1 VLRRG
6 LPERGAHHGS
16 HADGAAKYVF
26 RAYEQVPL
34 FDQDHVGIFRP
45 GVQLGSLRVAVASAT
60 ATQCI
65 NTTANGFSITQQDGE
80 ANYAVRAAGNPAAL
94 FTAIR
99 GAVREVD
106 PTLAVLD
113 LRTQDDQLAR
123 MSAQE
128 RLFARVSGFFG
139 VVALAL
145 AGVGLYGLTS
155 YMVVRRTGEF
165 GVRMALGALP
175 RQVLALVLRESLSLV
190 AAGIVLG
197 LTAAYAASGVVA
209 AMLFGLSP
217 VDLVTYSAVPLV
229 LLAVALAASL
239 LPARRATQVNP
250 VVALRAE

>member
-1 VLRRG
+1 
-6 LPERGAHHGS
+6 
-16 HADGAAKYVF
+16 
-26 RAYEQVPL
+26 
-34 FDQDHVGIFRP
+34 
-45 GVQLGSLRVAVASAT
+45 
-60 ATQCI
+60 
-65 NTTANGFSITQQDGE
+65 
-80 ANYAVRAAGNPAAL
+80 
-94 FTAIR
+94 
-99 GAVREVD
+99 
-106 PTLAVLD
+106 
-113 LRTQDDQLAR
+113 
-123 MSAQE
+123 
-128 RLFARVSGFFG
+128 VSGFFG